1 MRLLRIVSS
10 LIKKYYALLVCI
22 LTSVFTR
29 IMNVDSWNRWGRK
42 VSPLELVKEG
52 EVAPVYTSD

>member
-1 MRLLRIVSS
+1 MLKYKPVKHSISLLMMIQFSEASS
-10 LIKKYYALLVCI
+10 
-22 LTSVFTR
+22 
-29 IMNVDSWNRWGRK
+29 RWGRK